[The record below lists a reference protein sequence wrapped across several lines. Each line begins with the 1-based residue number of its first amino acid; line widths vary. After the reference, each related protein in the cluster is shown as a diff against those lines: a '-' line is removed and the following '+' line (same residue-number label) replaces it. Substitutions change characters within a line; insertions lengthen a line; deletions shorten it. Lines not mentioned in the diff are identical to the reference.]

1 MPEPRHVALALGSGG
16 ARGYAHIG
24 VIEVLEERG
33 YEIVSVAGSSMGA
46 AVGGLYAAGV
56 LGEYTE
62 WVRTLTQ
69 RDVLRLLD
77 PRLKAPGAIRA
88 EKIMARVSD
97 LLGGARIEDLPVPY
111 TAVATDLI
119 ARREVWF
126 QRGPVDV
133 AIRASIALPS
143 FITPVMLNGRLLAD
157 GGLLNPVPVAPT
169 SAARADLTV
178 AVVLSGDAT
187 TSEVALPQRVSAE
200 EQPLEDWFDRFRRA
214 AAGVLDRDLVR
225 MVTRRF
231 SGDRPAEPATAAD
244 RAVEEVFGELPAGL
258 RMLDVMQLS
267 LEAMQAIV
275 GNYRLAGYPAD
286 VYVTVPKNSA
296 RVLDFHRADELIAQG
311 RELAVAALDRYESHG
326 NGHVELGHDSF

>member
-1 MPEPRHVALALGSGG
+1 MPEPRRVALALGSGG

-24 VIEVLEERG
+24 VIEELEERG

-56 LGEYTE
+56 LDEYSE

-88 EKIMARVSD
+88 EKIMTHVSE
-97 LLGGARIEDLPVPY
+97 LLGGARIEDLPIAY
-111 TAVATDLI
+111 TAVATDLL

-143 FITPVMLNGRLLAD
+143 FITPVMLNGRLLVD

-169 SAARADLTV
+169 AAARADLTV
-178 AVVLSGDAT
+178 AVILSGDAT
-187 TSEVALPQRVSAE
+187 SEAAVPQRVTAE
-200 EQPLEDWFDRFRRA
+200 IQPPEDWFDRFRRT
-214 AAGVLDRDLVR
+214 AAGVLDRDIVR
-225 MVTRRF
+225 MVTKRF
-231 SGDRPAEPATAAD
+231 SGGKPAEPATAAD
-244 RAVEEVFGELPAGL
+244 QAVEEVFGELPAGL

-286 VYVTVPKNSA
+286 VYVTVPKSSA
-296 RVLDFHRADELIAQG
+296 RVLDFHRADELIEQG
-311 RELAVAALDRYESHG
+311 RQLAIAALDRYESRG
-326 NGHVELGHDSF
+326 NGDTESGHDSH

>member
-1 MPEPRHVALALGSGG
+1 MPQPTRVALALGSGG

-46 AVGGLYAAGV
+46 AVGGLYAAGA
-56 LGEYTE
+56 LGEYTD

-77 PRLKAPGAIRA
+77 PKIKAPGAIRA
-88 EKIMARVSD
+88 EKIMSRVSE
-97 LLGGARIEDLPVPY
+97 LLRGARIEDLPIAF

-126 QRGPVDV
+126 QNGPVDV

-169 SAARADLTV
+169 AAARADLTI

-187 TSEVALPQRVSAE
+187 IGSAVPQRETAE
-200 EQPLEDWFDRFRRA
+200 PQPFEDWFDRFRRT
-214 AAGVLDRDLVR
+214 AAGVLDRDIVR
-225 MVTRRF
+225 MVTKRF
-231 SGDRPAEPATAAD
+231 SGGKANAPSIAAEQG
-244 RAVEEVFGELPAGL
+244 VEEVFGELPAGL
-258 RMLDVMQLS
+258 RMFDVMQLS
-267 LEAMQAIV
+267 IEAMQAIV

-286 VYVTVPKNSA
+286 VYITVPKNSA

-311 RELAVAALDRYESHG
+311 RELAIAALDAAATRG
-326 NGHVELGHDSF
+326 NGETAPTRGGH

>member
-1 MPEPRHVALALGSGG
+1 MAEPRRVALALGSGG

-24 VIEVLEERG
+24 VIEVLVERG
-33 YEIVSVAGSSMGA
+33 YEIVAIAGSSMGA

-77 PRLKAPGAIRA
+77 PKLKAPGAIRA
-88 EKIMARVSD
+88 EKIMTHVSE
-97 LLGGARIEDLPVPY
+97 LLGGARIEDLPIAY

-169 SAARADLTV
+169 AAARADLTV
-178 AVVLSGDAT
+178 AVVLSGEAT
-187 TSEVALPQRVSAE
+187 ATESAVPQRLSAE
-200 EQPLEDWFDRFRRA
+200 TQPFEDWFDRFRRT
-214 AAGVLDRDLVR
+214 AAGVFDRDIVR

-231 SGDRPAEPATAAD
+231 SGGRAAEPPTAAD
-244 RAVEEVFGELPAGL
+244 QAVEEVFGELPAGL

-286 VYVTVPKNSA
+286 LYVTVPKNSA
-296 RVLDFHRADELIAQG
+296 RVIDFHRADELIAQG
-311 RELAVAALDRYESHG
+311 RELAIAALDGFEHRG
-326 NGHVELGHDSF
+326 NGNGAPGHDWH

>member
-1 MPEPRHVALALGSGG
+1 MSEPRRVALALGSGG

-24 VIEVLEERG
+24 VIQVLEERG

-56 LGEYTE
+56 LDEYTE

-187 TSEVALPQRVSAE
+187 NGSAVPQRVSAE
-200 EQPLEDWFDRFRRA
+200 PQPIEDWFDRFRRT
-214 AAGVLDRDLVR
+214 AAGVLDRDVVR

-231 SGDRPAEPATAAD
+231 AGGRSSEPVTAAD
-244 RAVEEVFGELPAGL
+244 QAVEEVFGELPAGL

-275 GNYRLAGYPAD
+275 GNYRLAGYPPD
-286 VYVTVPKNSA
+286 VYVIVPKNSA

-311 RELAVAALDRYESHG
+311 RELAIAALDRYESRG
-326 NGHVELGHDSF
+326 NGDAELGHDSF

>member
-97 LLGGARIEDLPVPY
+97 LLGGARIEDLSVPY
-111 TAVATDLI
+111 TAVATDLL

-187 TSEVALPQRVSAE
+187 SEVALPQRVSAE

-214 AAGVLDRDLVR
+214 AAGVLDRDVVR

-311 RELAVAALDRYESHG
+311 RELAIAALDRYESRG
-326 NGHVELGHDSF
+326 NGDAELGHDSF

>member
-1 MPEPRHVALALGSGG
+1 MPEPTRVALALGSGG

-24 VIEVLEERG
+24 VIQVLEERG

-56 LGEYTE
+56 LPEYTD

-97 LLGGARIEDLPVPY
+97 LLGGARIEDLPIAY

-126 QRGPVDV
+126 QTGPVDV

-169 SAARADLTV
+169 SAARADLTI

-187 TSEVALPQRVSAE
+187 NGAAVPQRESAE
-200 EQPLEDWFDRFRRA
+200 PQPFEDWFDRFRRT
-214 AAGVLDRDLVR
+214 AAGVLDRDIVR
-225 MVTRRF
+225 MVTKRF
-231 SGDRPAEPATAAD
+231 AGGKATVPPDAAEQG
-244 RAVEEVFGELPAGL
+244 VEDVFGELPAGL
-258 RMLDVMQLS
+258 RMFDVMQLS
-267 LEAMQAIV
+267 IEAMQAIV
-275 GNYRLAGYPAD
+275 GNYRLAGYPPD
-286 VYVTVPKNSA
+286 LYVTVPKNSA

-311 RELAVAALDRYESHG
+311 RELAIAALDGMAARADAAVDG
-326 NGHVELGHDSF
+326 K